1 MGCVEGRQL
10 GCGGAR
16 YNEIKGHV
24 KKKHA
29 PTQRSTHIDHP
40 FAKL

>member
-24 KKKHA
+24 KKKYVV
-29 PTQRSTHIDHP
+29 
-40 FAKL
+40 